1 MNCNME
7 LHEILI
13 ESGDIVCPFCNQN
26 LEDSDENHEI
36 VQQNIIYAVIARIS
50 SIMMG

>member
-7 LHEILI
+7 LHESLI
-13 ESGDIVCPFCNQN
+13 ESGDILPFVTKIWKIQMK
-26 LEDSDENHEI
+26 NHEI
-36 VQQNIIYAVIARIS
+36 VQQNMIYAVIVRIS